1 MTRRIRAAVAAAAIA
16 VGVAALPGVAAAST
30 TSHAGA
36 VAATTAAAPHYYL
49 ALGDSLSQGMQPD
62 LNGVTRDTN
71 QGYANYL
78 LEIERARI
86 HNLRLVQ
93 LGCGGETTTSMLTGH
108 GNEANARALH
118 CDRTGGSQLTAA
130 ERFLRAHHSPGEVPL
145 VTVDIGAN
153 DVDGCVTATDVIGCV
168 THGLDAISKNV
179 PKILHGIKQAA
190 PAGTTFAGMNLYDP
204 VLGGYFAPVGTTAH
218 TLATLSLVLVRDLN
232 DTLATAYGGG
242 GFLNADVADAF
253 ATYNTTTTVEWQSQ
267 QIPLNVA
274 RLCSWTWAC
283 QTPPSGPN
291 IHANKN
297 GYQVIADAF
306 AKVIGDRLHGTLPVG
321 RG

>member
-1 MTRRIRAAVAAAAIA
+1 MYRRILVVLAAGAVAAAA
-16 VGVAALPGVAAAST
+16 GALPSAAAAST
-30 TSHAGA
+30 SS
-36 VAATTAAAPHYYL
+36 PHYYL

-62 LNGVTRDTN
+62 VNGVTRDTD

-86 HNLRLVQ
+86 HNLQLVQ
-93 LGCGGETTTSMLTGH
+93 LGCGGDTTGSMLTGH
-108 GNEANARALH
+108 GNEKSARLNH
-118 CDRTGGSQLTAA
+118 CDRTGGSQLAAA
-130 ERFLRAHHSPGEVPL
+130 ERFLRAHHNPGEVPL

-153 DVDGCVTATDVIGCV
+153 DVDGCATATDVIGCV
-168 THGLDAISKNV
+168 THGLDAIAKNL
-179 PKILHGIKQAA
+179 PKILRGIRQAA
-190 PAGTTFAGMNLYDP
+190 PAGTTFAAMNLYDP
-204 VLGGYFAPVGTTAH
+204 ILGGYFAPLGTTAH
-218 TLATLSLVLVRDLN
+218 TLATLSLTLAKDLN
-232 DTLATAYGGG
+232 NTLATAYKGG

-253 ATYNTTTTVEWQSQ
+253 ATYDTTTMVEWQSQ
-267 QIPLNVA
+267 LIPLNVA

-297 GYQVIADAF
+297 GYQVIAGAF
-306 AKVIGDRLHGTLPVG
+306 AKVIGDRLHDTIPVG

>member
-1 MTRRIRAAVAAAAIA
+1 MNRRIRALVAASVMAA
-16 VGVAALPGVAAAST
+16 GVAALPGAAAAST

-36 VAATTAAAPHYYL
+36 ASAASAARPHYYL

-62 LNGVTRDTN
+62 LNGVTRNTN
-71 QGYANYL
+71 QGYANDL
-78 LEIERARI
+78 LKIEQRRI
-86 HNLRLVQ
+86 HNLQLVQ
-93 LGCGGETTTSMLTGH
+93 LGCGGETTTSMLTGQ
-108 GNEANARALH
+108 GNDANARVLH
-118 CDRTGGSQLTAA
+118 CDRTGGSQLAAA
-130 ERFLRAHHSPGEVPL
+130 EGFLRAHHNKGEVPL

-168 THGLDAISKNV
+168 THGLDAISKNL
-179 PKILHGIKQAA
+179 PRILQGLRQAA

-218 TLATLSLVLVRDLN
+218 TLATLSLVLARDLN
-232 DTLATAYGGG
+232 DTLATAYHGG

-253 ATYNTTTTVEWQSQ
+253 ATYNNTTMVEWQSQ

-274 RLCSWTWAC
+274 RTCSWTWAC